1 MSSPSAKANRP
12 LSPHLSIY
20 HFTITMAM
28 SVAHR
33 ITGAALYFG
42 TLLVAWF
49 LIAAASGPE
58 AFAVVSAVY
67 GSWFGLLV
75 LFGYSWALF
84 HHMLGG
90 VRYLVWDTG
99 AMMDKGER
107 DAIAWA
113 TLAGSLALTVIV
125 WVAIFILR

>member
-1 MSSPSAKANRP
+1 MPSPSAKASRP

-28 SVAHR
+28 SIVHR

-49 LIAAASGPE
+49 LIAAASGPD

-90 VRYLVWDTG
+90 IRYLIWDTG
-99 AMMDKGER
+99 AMMGKGER
-107 DAIAWA
+107 DTIAWA
-113 TLAGSLALTVIV
+113 NLIGSLALTVIV
-125 WVAIFILR
+125 WVVVFILR